1 MYVIRPHDPPP
12 PQQPPPHAQRQQSN
26 PTPPQRQPKGYGA
39 FSASH
44 IRAGDLVLEESPL
57 LLYPQASNA
66 HRFCSHCLKDL
77 TGNPSTVA
85 CDSCQQPGDA
95 QSTTAARFC
104 DAACKEASACD
115 PAGHSPACCAMMRAA
130 LVDGATDETVSALH
144 LLSRVFGLLAGAQ
157 AGDAGSSQRYEAFM
171 ELSDGGGEALEDPEY
186 AAWLDEVAARFAP
199 CPDGGSF
206 VGGDGGGFV
215 GVNDFVKS
223 VLLRDTVNAYGIRVP
238 LSMYV
243 VVVVGGG
250 G

>member
-1 MYVIRPHDPPP
+1 MYVIRPHEPPP
-12 PQQPPPHAQRQQSN
+12 PQQSPPHGQRQQSN

-77 TGNPSTVA
+77 TDNPSTVA
-85 CDSCQQPGDA
+85 CDSCE
-95 QSTTAARFC
+95 STTAARFC
-104 DAACKEASACD
+104 DAACKEASARD
-115 PAGHSPACCAMMRAA
+115 PAGHSPACCAMMRVA

-171 ELSDGGGEALEDPEY
+171 ALSDGGGEALEDPEY

-199 CPDGGSF
+199 CPDGGGGF

-215 GVNDFVKS
+215 GVDDFVKS

-243 VVVVGGG
+243 VVGVVVFVGGDG
-250 G
+250 